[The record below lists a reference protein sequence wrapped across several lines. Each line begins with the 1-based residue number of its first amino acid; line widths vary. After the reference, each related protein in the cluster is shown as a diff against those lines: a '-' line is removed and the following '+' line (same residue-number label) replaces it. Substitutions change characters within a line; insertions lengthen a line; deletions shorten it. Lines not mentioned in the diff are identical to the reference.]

1 MTSTPFPK
9 KILVTGSNGL
19 LGQKLTDLALADERI
34 ALVATSRGANRHPA
48 KGGYT
53 YIDLDILDI
62 NRLRAAIAEHRPQAI
77 VNTAAMTNVDACEHD
92 PERSEEHTSELQSL
106 MRISSAVFCLT
117 KKQHQ

>member
-34 ALVATSRGANRHPA
+34 SLVATSRGANRHPA

-62 NRLRAAIAEHRPQAI
+62 NRVRAAIAEHSTQAI
-77 VNTAAMTNVDACEHD
+77 VHTAAMTNVDAFSYD
-92 PERSEEHTSELQSL
+92 PEGRTKFTKHGRAQGEEK
-106 MRISSAVFCLT
+106 V
-117 KKQHQ
+117 